1 MRISEIITAAMK
13 KNGIKTVSDSSKKKA
28 PGAMNAP
35 DDTALLDLVSS
46 DRDRGLEEIIRA
58 YYPLVTGVCRSFLG
72 DEDDARDRA
81 QDICLKILDGLD
93 SFKRGS
99 SLKTWIYRI
108 SVNACLDELRSRK
121 RRDADRI
128 EGTVH
133 DRDFHGDHDSREMA
147 RAVRSAL
154 DRLPAKDRAVIIL
167 KEFEGKRYREIAD
180 ILGCSIGTVES
191 RLHRAREKLAR
202 MLEPLIRSE
211 DSDEVRD
218 KP

>member
-1 MRISEIITAAMK
+1 MK
-13 KNGIKTVSDSSKKKA
+13 KNGIKALSDSSNKKA
-28 PGAMNAP
+28 PVEMNAP

-46 DRDRGLEEIIRA
+46 DRDRGMEEIIRI
-58 YYPLVTGVCRSFLG
+58 YYPFVTGVCRSFLG

-93 SFKRGS
+93 GFRRGS

-108 SVNACLDELRSRK
+108 SVNACLDEIRSRK

-128 EGTVH
+128 EGPAYGRSIH
-133 DRDFHGDHDSREMA
+133 ADHESEDRA

-191 RLHRAREKLAR
+191 RLYRAREKLAR
-202 MLEPLIRSE
+202 MLEPLMRNE
-211 DSDEVRD
+211 DSDEVRNNS
-218 KP
+218 